1 MANSILTLGMITRQ
15 ALRLWKN
22 SNAFIQNVNRQYD
35 SDYAVSGAKIG
46 ANLKIRLPN
55 DFVVTTGPALSA
67 QDTAEQSTTLVVS
80 TQKHVDVSFSSV
92 DRTLSLDDYSER
104 ILAPMVNNLAGA
116 VAADVMSGIEGGVC
130 NYVAN
135 TGTGGAVISP
145 TAATVLTAGST
156 LTNNSA
162 PVARRKL
169 VADPVTMA
177 RTVNTLSGLFN
188 PAKAISRQYESGQ
201 IYDALN
207 FAWFED
213 QTTIKHTT
221 GTFSAGAVSGAGQT
235 GLNLVVGPITGT
247 LNKGDIITIAGV
259 NQVNRITKVS
269 LQTPRQFVVTAA
281 VASGATSI
289 PIYPAIVPPSSSGPV
304 QYQTVDSSP
313 ANGAVISLAHNAS
326 ETHRRNIAYAP
337 EAVALVTADLYTP
350 AKGVEE
356 AARAVFDNISMR
368 MLTQYVIGTDQLAT
382 RLDVLYGYA
391 WLRPEWAVVV
401 GDAV

>member
-35 SDYAVSGAKIG
+35 ADYAVSGAKIG
-46 ANLKIRLPN
+46 SNLKIRLPN
-55 DFVVTTGPALSA
+55 DFVVATGAALSA

-80 TQKHVDVSFSSV
+80 TQKHVDVSFNSV

-135 TGTGGAVISP
+135 TGSGGSVASP
-145 TAATVLTAGST
+145 TASTVLTAGAT

-162 PVARRKL
+162 PVGRRKL

-221 GTFSAGAVSGAGQT
+221 GSFSAGTVNGAGQT
-235 GLNLVVGPITGT
+235 GLNLAVNPITGT
-247 LNKGDIITIAGV
+247 FNKGDIITIAGV

-281 VASGATSI
+281 VPSGSTSI
-289 PIYPAIVPPSSSGPV
+289 PIYPAIVPPLNGAPV
-304 QYQTVDSSP
+304 QYQTTDSSP
-313 ANGAVISLAHNAS
+313 ANGAVIALAHNAS

-337 EAVALVTADLYTP
+337 ESVALVTADLYTP
-350 AKGVEE
+350 SKGVEE
-356 AARAVFDNISMR
+356 AARAVFDNVSMR

-391 WLRPEWAVVV
+391 WLRPEWAVVI
-401 GDAV
+401 GDMV